1 MKDFKKLTTYTDETP
16 VTAGTGSTPLSQSV
30 EEKPLNTMKPLQQAV
45 RKYLSMNGIDQFE
58 VIKQMGLFPDSAR
71 FVSNHERDKEFFS
84 RINVAN
90 ERDKFIELMGIPS
103 TPPIQTVEEA
113 AETEDVNLLKRR
125 LEFYRNETAKI
136 RDYVF
141 DDANKCGYPTQS
153 IFEAITDKIDALKAE
168 IAEHQARQQPLQS
181 DEIGYPST
189 GVRTSCDC
197 GNGKR
202 KLAAGMPHGC
212 YVCNPSQWTIKA
224 PDSNP
229 KPFTISII
237 RDLDKQVAAGD
248 MSYSRMVEV
257 LNEKAGYGVQQP
269 VRKTLDRYDIDFG
282 GNVMAGIEAV
292 GEIKIIGAMDGYGNG
307 IPVDKINVTKTNN

>member
-168 IAEHQARQQPLQS
+168 IAEHQARQQP
-181 DEIGYPST
+181 
-189 GVRTSCDC
+189 
-197 GNGKR
+197 
-202 KLAAGMPHGC
+202 
-212 YVCNPSQWTIKA
+212 
-224 PDSNP
+224 
-229 KPFTISII
+229 
-237 RDLDKQVAAGD
+237 
-248 MSYSRMVEV
+248 
-257 LNEKAGYGVQQP
+257 
-269 VRKTLDRYDIDFG
+269 VRKTLD
-282 GNVMAGIEAV
+282 E
-292 GEIKIIGAMDGYGNG
+292 
-307 IPVDKINVTKTNN
+307 